1 MKFKTVH
8 SLGSRCQNSD
18 ILKYYNYR
26 EFSGFF
32 DFMNTLK
39 VKNLIHIL
47 NDDFNE
53 ILNPDNNISLYCE
66 YLTIDPETGER
77 LESSIRTTNRFY
89 DPDITDVHGAIF
101 PHHDLNTEKD
111 YNHFLKCKERFKK
124 LKNYPTLFNY
134 TFNRWENDIT
144 IENCEEIGRSLRE
157 VHGMKEFRVCFIG
170 LDYGSRGYGKLLES
184 EDYDVWLLNI
194 YHDSFTGGLF
204 GDSIDNE
211 NYISIIK
218 SYDISEDRITL
229 EQING

>member
-1 MKFKTVH
+1 MKFKTIH

-32 DFMNTLK
+32 DFINTLK
-39 VKNLIHIL
+39 VENLIHIL

-101 PHHDLNTEKD
+101 PHHDLNSEKD

-144 IENCEEIGRSLRE
+144 IENCEEIVRSLRK

-170 LDYGSRGYGKLLES
+170 LNYGSRGYGKLLES
-184 EDYDVWLLNI
+184 ADYDVWLLNI
-194 YHDSFTGGLF
+194 YRDSFTGGLF
-204 GDSIDNE
+204 GDAIDNE

-229 EQING
+229 EQINE